1 MEAGS
6 VTGIVNDTE
15 DSDVSLLIVND
26 DGETVDDGTD
36 TDANLSI
43 SDMVLRD
50 GTTSNPALETGT
62 EVNSSISEATGS
74 LQLSA
79 ESSGVHGMSG
89 NVTQDAVVVTRND
102 VNCPRHRRRS
112 HRHHRSVHCTP

>member
-6 VTGIVNDTE
+6 VTGIANDTE

-36 TDANLSI
+36 SDANLSI
-43 SDMVLRD
+43 SDTGLRD

-62 EVNSSISEATGS
+62 EVNSSVAEATGS

-79 ESSGVHGMSG
+79 ESSGGTSG
-89 NVTQDAVVVTRND
+89 NAIQDAVVVTRND
-102 VNCPRHRRRS
+102 VNCPRQRRHS
-112 HRHHRSVHCTP
+112 HRHHRSVLC